1 MARSVFFSIFF
12 YRMVTFVWI
21 MFFFPKETRVDWKR
35 LKGGEFLFGKE
46 EEDCSLSQV
55 EELNLEKVEK

>member
-1 MARSVFFSIFF
+1 M
-12 YRMVTFVWI
+12 
-21 MFFFPKETRVDWKR
+21 DWKR
-35 LKGGEFLFGKE
+35 LKGEEFLFGKE